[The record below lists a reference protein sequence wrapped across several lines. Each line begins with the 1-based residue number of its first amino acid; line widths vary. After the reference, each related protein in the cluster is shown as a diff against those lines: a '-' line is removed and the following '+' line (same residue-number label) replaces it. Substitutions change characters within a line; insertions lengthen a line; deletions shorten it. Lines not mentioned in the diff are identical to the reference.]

1 MDISIPVRRIDLAAW
16 RKQWIEENGGG
27 EHDCVTPFD
36 RYLFAERGWV
46 NPRDGIDNDEPP
58 APKLTDAAG
67 YTTGPVNDGGVD
79 PRERVLPQAPPP
91 RIEPGYERLAAVLQA
106 ALDQAQRGKG
116 KERHANDRP
125 FHEQRMQ
132 TLSDALNSAK
142 GMAFQACKKVT
153 EGVDHPTYEQQ
164 ERELLGAIVYIGGM
178 IVWLK
183 RHHRSNHGEI

>member
-1 MDISIPVRRIDLAAW
+1 MDKDFVPVRRSDLVAW
-16 RKQWIEENGGG
+16 HKQWVEENGDG

-36 RYLFAERGWV
+36 CYLYGR
-46 NPRDGIDNDEPP
+46 PRP
-58 APKLTDAAG
+58 APKATDAAG
-67 YTTGPVNDGGVD
+67 YTTGPISDGGVD

-91 RIEPGYERLAAVLQA
+91 RIEPGYERLADVLQA
-106 ALDQAQRGKG
+106 ALDQAQHGKG
-116 KERHANDRP
+116 KERHANDQP

-142 GMAFQACKKVT
+142 GMAFQACKKVA

-178 IVWLK
+178 IVWLQ
-183 RHHRSNHGEI
+183 RHRGVVNG